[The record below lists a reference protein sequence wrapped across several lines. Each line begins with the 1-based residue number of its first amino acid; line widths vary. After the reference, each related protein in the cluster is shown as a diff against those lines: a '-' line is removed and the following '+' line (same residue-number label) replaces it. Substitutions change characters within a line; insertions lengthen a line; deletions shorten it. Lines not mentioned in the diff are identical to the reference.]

1 MVYCIGIPKN
11 IPARTGRKEKNMKTQ
26 VKSQQMVTTALLCAV
41 IVILQ
46 VLSTFVAKFAL
57 LPISITLALAPILV
71 GTALYGRR
79 TGALLGFVLAVV
91 ILIMG
96 ITGGD
101 GGTYVL
107 LQANP
112 VATVCIAL
120 LKTTVAGYMA
130 GLVYQAIAPRNM
142 TLGVAVA
149 GVVCPVVNTGLFVAG
164 ALLFLQD
171 TLKEWAGGSPL
182 WNYII
187 VGLTGI
193 NFLIE
198 LAVNLVLATVIV
210 RIIRVYGR
218 RKV

>member
-1 MVYCIGIPKN
+1 M
-11 IPARTGRKEKNMKTQ
+11 
-26 VKSQQMVTTALLCAV
+26 
-41 IVILQ
+41 
-46 VLSTFVAKFAL
+46 
-57 LPISITLALAPILV
+57 
-71 GTALYGRR
+71 
-79 TGALLGFVLAVV
+79 
-91 ILIMG
+91 
-96 ITGGD
+96 
-101 GGTYVL
+101 
-107 LQANP
+107 
-112 VATVCIAL
+112 
-120 LKTTVAGYMA
+120 
-130 GLVYQAIAPRNM
+130 
-142 TLGVAVA
+142 
-149 GVVCPVVNTGLFVAG
+149 VCPVVNTGLFVAG